1 MMGILSCVTLTGIAL
16 RAIRLWEKD
25 KNENVP
31 RETDLASAG
40 F

>member
-16 RAIRLWEKD
+16 RAIRLWETGT
-25 KNENVP
+25 NENVL
-31 RETDLASAG
+31 RETNVASAG